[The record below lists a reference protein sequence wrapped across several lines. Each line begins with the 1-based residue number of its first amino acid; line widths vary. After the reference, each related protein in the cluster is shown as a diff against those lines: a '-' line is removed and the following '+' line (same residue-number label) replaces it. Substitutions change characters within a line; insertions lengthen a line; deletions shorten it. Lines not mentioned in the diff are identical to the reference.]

1 MSEQKNPQNGKVK
14 KIPMRQCLGCNE
26 HKPKGELLRVVRSP
40 EGEISLD
47 FTGKKSG
54 RGAYIC
60 KDPTCLKKV
69 RKNRRLEHN
78 LESAISP
85 EVYDRMERELT
96 EAEAGE

>member
-1 MSEQKNPQNGKVK
+1 MSGKSPATGGKIK

-40 EGEISLD
+40 EGEVSLD

-60 KDPTCLKKV
+60 HSLACLKKV
-69 RKNRRLEHN
+69 RKSRRLEHN
-78 LESAISP
+78 LECPISP
-85 EVYDRMERELT
+85 EVYDRMEAELT
-96 EAEAGE
+96 QEENV